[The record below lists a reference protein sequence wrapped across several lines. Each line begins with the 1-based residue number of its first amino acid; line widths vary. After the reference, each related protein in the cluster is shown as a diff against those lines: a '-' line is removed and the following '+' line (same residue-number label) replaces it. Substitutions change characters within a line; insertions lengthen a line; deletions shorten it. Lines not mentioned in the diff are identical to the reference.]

1 VVGESEAQE
10 VEAWPGEITVV
21 TDYFENFLFKIPG
34 DYLVT
39 VYLDEE
45 EQLTYTLRAVL
56 AE

>member
-1 VVGESEAQE
+1 ML
-10 VEAWPGEITVV
+10 
-21 TDYFENFLFKIPG
+21 TDYFENFLFRKPG

-45 EQLTYTLRAVL
+45 EMVTYTLRASL